1 MNRDN
6 MHKSFSSPFPFS
18 RLQKS
23 DPWET
28 MDQYTNK
35 MLHTIEDEE
44 NDEEKRIHQDHT
56 KDGVP
61 AFVGEYEHDI
71 DEHEEEMEREF
82 RRIRQK
88 QKKEARRNAD
98 SESKQE
104 TLDRMA
110 RYSRKEMDIVK
121 RNERKERRRIEDDH
135 ESPGVPKSVR
145 RNDHDYDQHS
155 SELKSKIRK
164 LQNQER
170 ADVASQFSKSEKK
183 KRKKKYPSFDV
194 QSRKIAAKE
203 GVSQEDA
210 DAMLA
215 SRARNHGTKKSLSE
229 MSLVEIYN
237 FQNDLENMHALT
249 KRLLNPNHV
258 FASRDVVVEGK
269 PIPKQRKQKPS
280 EFQEKESPA
289 PSPEEPYHDE
299 GEPTD
304 EEMAQ
309 MMEDAHESS
318 KPQVKRRIS

>member
-1 MNRDN
+1 MNRNN

-28 MDQYTNK
+28 MDQYSNK
-35 MLHTIEDEE
+35 MVNTIEDEE
-44 NDEEKRIHQDHT
+44 NDEEKQIHQDHT

-61 AFVGEYEHDI
+61 SFVGEYEHDI

-88 QKKEARRNAD
+88 QKKEAQRNTGR
-98 SESKQE
+98 ESKQE
-104 TLDRMA
+104 ALDRMS
-110 RYSRKEMDIVK
+110 RYAKKEMDIIT

-135 ESPGVPKSVR
+135 EAPGVPKSVR
-145 RNDHDYDQHS
+145 RSDHDYDQHS
-155 SELKSKIRK
+155 AELKNKIRK
-164 LQNQER
+164 LQTRER

-194 QSRKIAAKE
+194 QSRNIAAKE
-203 GVSQEDA
+203 GVSQKDA

-215 SRARNHGTKKSLSE
+215 SRARNHGAKKSLSE

-237 FQNDLENMHALT
+237 FQHDLENMHALT

-258 FASRDVVVEGK
+258 FASRDVVVEDN
-269 PIPKQRKQKPS
+269 PTPKQRKQKPAQPS
-280 EFQEKESPA
+280 ETVA
-289 PSPEEPYHDE
+289 PTPEEPYHDE

-318 KPQVKRRIS
+318 KPQVKRRTS

>member
-1 MNRDN
+1 
-6 MHKSFSSPFPFS
+6 
-18 RLQKS
+18 
-23 DPWET
+23 
-28 MDQYTNK
+28 
-35 MLHTIEDEE
+35 
-44 NDEEKRIHQDHT
+44 
-56 KDGVP
+56 
-61 AFVGEYEHDI
+61 
-71 DEHEEEMEREF
+71 
-82 RRIRQK
+82 
-88 QKKEARRNAD
+88 
-98 SESKQE
+98 
-104 TLDRMA
+104 
-110 RYSRKEMDIVK
+110 
-121 RNERKERRRIEDDH
+121 
-135 ESPGVPKSVR
+135 
-145 RNDHDYDQHS
+145 
-155 SELKSKIRK
+155 
-164 LQNQER
+164 
-170 ADVASQFSKSEKK
+170 
-183 KRKKKYPSFDV
+183 
-194 QSRKIAAKE
+194 
-203 GVSQEDA
+203 
-210 DAMLA
+210 MLA